1 MAIFGYMALT
11 MTMGLFLLSSVAGSV
26 PTFILRKGFHLLAFV
41 LFLPPI
47 AYSKYDKPRLIVFA
61 FNCVTVALILL
72 EILRFGGH
80 LPQAFSDWFK
90 DMSSGRERDADT
102 VIATHIWLL
111 MGCAFP
117 L

>member
-1 MAIFGYMALT
+1 M
-11 MTMGLFLLSSVAGSV
+11 
-26 PTFILRKGFHLLAFV
+26 LRKGFHLLAFV

-80 LPQAFSDWFK
+80 LPQSFSDWFK
-90 DMSSGRERDADT
+90 DKSSGRERQNDT
-102 VIATHIWLL
+102 LIATHIWLL